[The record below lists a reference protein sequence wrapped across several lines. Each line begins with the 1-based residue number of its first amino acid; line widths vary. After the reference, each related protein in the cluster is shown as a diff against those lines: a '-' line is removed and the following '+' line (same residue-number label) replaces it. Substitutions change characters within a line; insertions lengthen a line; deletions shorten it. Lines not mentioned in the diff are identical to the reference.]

1 VLEETGCSVS
11 QALMLGF
18 CRSTC
23 QSGAEK
29 GLVLVRSIWR
39 GDVELVPWT
48 PQFEVKWRKVVPVA
62 DLLSEVSMEQGLE
75 PVYRRAMV
83 EAGLLR
89 PMRSEL

>member
-1 VLEETGCSVS
+1 VLEETGCCVS
-11 QALMLGF
+11 RALLLGF

-23 QSGAEK
+23 QSGPEK

-39 GDVELVPWT
+39 GDIDLVPWT

-75 PVYRRAMV
+75 PVYRRAVV
-83 EAGLLR
+83 EAGLL
-89 PMRSEL
+89 S